1 MTITVPFT
9 EVFAYLLMAGAVV
22 LLLIGV
28 GFEIFDAEKRRLVPK
43 NRFLRI
49 LRWFVP
55 SLLCFEDTKDM
66 QAFSRFT
73 AVVAVGCILLSAFMM
88 TQYVYDSQEVMS
100 NAKLGQVFGK
110 SLFIVTWPT
119 YVVTMGIKL
128 ALTLIKAIVGFI
140 KG

>member
-28 GFEIFDAEKRRLVPK
+28 GFEIFDAEKRRLVPQ
-43 NRFLRI
+43 NRFLRF

-55 SLLCFEDTKDM
+55 SLLCFEDIKDM

-73 AVVAVGCILLSAFMM
+73 AVIAVGCILLSAYML
-88 TQYVYDSQEVMS
+88 TQSLYSAEETKPWQAYVVSFVT
-100 NAKLGQVFGK
+100 
-110 SLFIVTWPT
+110 VTWAT

-128 ALTLIKAIVGFI
+128 ALTLIKAIVNFI